1 MVIGHKINMKKKNK
15 LLRWLIIIVV
25 ALILFAIVGKKAG
38 WIGGE
43 EKKEVSTEKVTLRT
57 ITETVSASG
66 KIQPEVEIKIS
77 PDVSGEI
84 VEMNVKEGDRVK
96 KGQLLAKILPDI
108 YQSAVDQMF
117 ASVNSS
123 KANLASAKSRL
134 EQSQSQFVKTE
145 LSYDRNKK
153 LFDEKLISASDW
165 ETIKSSYEVAKAE
178 VEAAKQ
184 SVSGA
189 EYNVKS
195 AEASLKQAEDNLK
208 KTTIFA
214 PVDATISKL
223 SVEKGERVVG
233 TSQMAGTEMMR
244 LANLNEME
252 VDVEVNEND
261 IVRVNMGDT
270 AIIEVDAYLGKK
282 FQGIVTEV
290 ANSANTTGIS
300 ADQVT
305 NFTVKVRIL
314 RESYQAMSDSMKI
327 SRSVFNPGMSA
338 TVDIQTKKV
347 FDVTSVPI
355 QAVTTRD
362 TSKKGGNM
370 MMGND
375 NGMEDEDA
383 LKVSTDKNKTT
394 KKEEEKKTEC
404 VFVVE
409 KGKVK
414 LTPVK
419 TGIQDNSN
427 IEIKDGLK
435 EGQEVVTAP
444 YSAISRMLKNGDPVE
459 VVKKEK
465 LFAKEKK

>member
-1 MVIGHKINMKKKNK
+1 MKKKNK

-25 ALILFAIVGKKAG
+25 ALILFVIVGKKAG

-43 EKKEVSTEKVTLRT
+43 NKKQVSTEKVTSRT
-57 ITETVSASG
+57 IFETVSASG

-84 VEMNVKEGDRVK
+84 VELNVKEGNRVT

-108 YQSAVDQMF
+108 YQSAVDQMV
-117 ASVNSS
+117 ASVNAS
-123 KANLASAKSRL
+123 KANLESARSRL
-134 EQSQSQFVKTE
+134 IQSESQFQKTE
-145 LSYDRNKK
+145 LNYNRNKK

-165 ETIKSSYEVAKAE
+165 ETVKSLFEVAKAE
-178 VEAAKQ
+178 VDAAKQ
-184 SVSGA
+184 SVEGS

-195 AEASLKQAEDNLK
+195 SQATLKQAEDNLK

-252 VDVEVNEND
+252 VAVEVNEND
-261 IVRVNMGDT
+261 IVRVNTGDT
-270 AIIEVDAYLGKK
+270 ANIEVDAYLGKK
-282 FQGIVTEV
+282 FKGVVTSV
-290 ANSANTTGIS
+290 ANSANTTGIT

-314 RESYQAMSDSMKI
+314 RESYQAMADSMHLN
-327 SRSVFNPGMSA
+327 RSVFNPGMSA

-347 FDVTSVPI
+347 IDVMSVPI

-362 TSKKGGNM
+362 TTKKEGEMNKGGGDEM
-370 MMGND
+370 Q
-375 NGMEDEDA
+375 DEDA
-383 LKVSTDKNKTT
+383 IKVTEDKNKTT
-394 KKEEEKKTEC
+394 KKEEDKKTEC
-404 VFVVE
+404 VFVIE
-409 KGKVK
+409 NGKVK
-414 LTPVK
+414 LTAVK
-419 TGIQDNSN
+419 AGIQDNSY
-427 IEIKDGLK
+427 IEIKEGLK
-435 EGQEVVTAP
+435 AGQVIVTAP
-444 YSAISRMLKNGDPVE
+444 YSAISKQLKTGDEVE
-459 VVKKEK
+459 VVKKDK
-465 LFAKEKK
+465 LFSKEKK